1 MEKIPKQKK
10 ANTLDF
16 VELVIGAIIAWIA
29 DKTLN
34 SLLKTIRR
42 RMSAK
47 KDSSKE
53 AGNLREFG
61 EKLIHLSARVLDVDP
76 TEVEFSIYHN
86 VDKYG
91 PGFKGLV
98 KSMTEFVLYAFHKR
112 ELNIS
117 LP

>member
-53 AGNLREFG
+53 AGNLLREFG

-76 TEVEFSIYHN
+76 AEVEFSIYHN
-86 VDKYG
+86 IDKYG

-98 KSMTEFVLYAFHKR
+98 KSMTEFLYTFHKR
-112 ELNIS
+112 ELIIS